1 LLGRDR
7 FSSKER
13 RWWHMPRELVRH
25 LVVELVPAES
35 LAPVLARE
43 GPRRFPLAGSLEEY
57 SDWEL
62 VSHTFNVRDDDT
74 AVLAVIFEQRA
85 RRVK

>member
-1 LLGRDR
+1 
-7 FSSKER
+7 
-13 RWWHMPRELVRH
+13 MPREPVRH
-25 LVVELVPAES
+25 LVVELIPTEALS
-35 LAPVLARE
+35 PVLAGE
-43 GPRRFPLAGSLEEY
+43 GARRFPLAGAFEEY

-74 AVLAVIFEQRA
+74 AVLAVIFGQRA

>member
-1 LLGRDR
+1 
-7 FSSKER
+7 
-13 RWWHMPRELVRH
+13 MPRELVRH
-25 LVVELVPAES
+25 LVVELIPAEA
-35 LAPVLARE
+35 LAPVLAGE
-43 GPRRFPLAGSLEEY
+43 GPRRFPLTGGLEEY
-57 SDWEL
+57 GDWEL

>member
-1 LLGRDR
+1 
-7 FSSKER
+7 
-13 RWWHMPRELVRH
+13 MPRELVRH
-25 LVVELVPAES
+25 LVVELIPADV
-35 LAPVLARE
+35 LAPVLAGE
-43 GPRRFPLAGSLEEY
+43 GARRLPLAGGLQEY

>member
-1 LLGRDR
+1 
-7 FSSKER
+7 
-13 RWWHMPRELVRH
+13 
-25 LVVELVPAES
+25 
-35 LAPVLARE
+35 VLAGE
-43 GPRRFPLAGSLEEY
+43 GARRLPLAGGLQEY

-62 VSHTFNVRDDDT
+62 VSHTFNVRDDET